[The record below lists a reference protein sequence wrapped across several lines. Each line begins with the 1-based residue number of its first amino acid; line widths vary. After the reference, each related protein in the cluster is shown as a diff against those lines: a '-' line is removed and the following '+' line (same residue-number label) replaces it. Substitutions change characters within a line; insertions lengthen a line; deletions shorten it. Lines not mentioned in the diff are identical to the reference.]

1 MQLHSGENITFW
13 NCLFQLFAVDFDRPL
28 PCPGCRQTCKTY
40 YLFRP
45 KQEYLSNSN
54 SQPPT
59 WPSPFAKLTRCQIVQ
74 NSPIVQPLILC
85 CLSIQAAATSFLLLE
100 YAIGGKSPQRPPS
113 QNTLKVLLSGDLC
126 AKVTTNQCA
135 EDVKLLSGFSY
146 KFQMNVWELANFGR

>member
-1 MQLHSGENITFW
+1 MPFQSGEHITFW
-13 NCLFQLFAVDFDRPL
+13 NCLFQLFAVGFDRL
-28 PCPGCRQTCKTY
+28 LRCPGFRQTCKIN

-45 KQEYLSNSN
+45 KEEYLSNSN
-54 SQPPT
+54 FQPPT
-59 WPSPFAKLTRCQIVQ
+59 WPYPFVKMTRCQIVQ

-85 CLSIQAAATSFLLLE
+85 CLSIQAAVSYFWNMRLE
-100 YAIGGKSPQRPPS
+100 A
-113 QNTLKVLLSGDLC
+113 KVHNGRLPKTRWKFFSRSGDLC